1 MVETETTTET
11 QRTQRLH
18 REKQILMPKDA
29 HEMNESEVR
38 SRIIT
43 LGFGGDERLFIAFY
57 RKLQQGLPEGTG
69 IVLRGSVVTNQRH
82 EDGQPF
88 DSLGKGTS
96 DLDVTL
102 VGSKVMEAW
111 SSDAYYIPG
120 MHTKPLCD
128 KDPEIA
134 PSLKELRESLQTLVG
149 RPVNFQATS
158 SLVLYGRDVLF
169 GETYFVV
176 VPSGENA

>member
-1 MVETETTTET
+1 
-11 QRTQRLH
+11 
-18 REKQILMPKDA
+18 MPKDTY
-29 HEMNESEVR
+29 EMSETEVR
-38 SRIIT
+38 SRVIT

-69 IVLRGSVVTNQRH
+69 IVLRGSVVTNKRH

-102 VGSKVMEAW
+102 VGKKVMDAW
-111 SSDAYYIPG
+111 SSDGYYIPG
-120 MHTKPLCD
+120 LHTKPLCD
-128 KDPEIA
+128 KDPDIA
-134 PSLKELRESLQTLVG
+134 PELNPLRESLQKLVG
-149 RPVNFQATS
+149 RPVNMQATS

-169 GETYFVV
+169 GETYYVV
-176 VPSGENA
+176 VPSGEDA

>member
-1 MVETETTTET
+1 MSE
-11 QRTQRLH
+11 
-18 REKQILMPKDA
+18 
-29 HEMNESEVR
+29 NEVR

-43 LGFGGDERLFIAFY
+43 LAFDGDERLFIAFY

-69 IVLRGSVVTNQRH
+69 IVLRGSVITNKRH
-82 EDGQPF
+82 EDGAPF
-88 DSLGKGTS
+88 DSQGKSTS

-102 VGSKVMEAW
+102 VGNKVMEAW

-120 MHTKPLCD
+120 LHTKPLSD
-128 KDPEIA
+128 KTPESA
-134 PSLKELRESLQTLVG
+134 PSLNPLRESLQKLVG

-169 GETYFVV
+169 GEPYFVV
-176 VPSGENA
+176 VESGADA

>member
-1 MVETETTTET
+1 MSE
-11 QRTQRLH
+11 
-18 REKQILMPKDA
+18 
-29 HEMNESEVR
+29 NEVR

-43 LGFGGDERLFIAFY
+43 LAFDGDERLFIAFY

-69 IVLRGSVVTNQRH
+69 IVLRGSVITNKRY
-82 EDGQPF
+82 EDGMPY
-88 DSLGKGTS
+88 DSQGKCTS

-102 VGSKVMEAW
+102 VGNKVMEAW

-120 MHTKPLCD
+120 LHTKPLSD
-128 KDPEIA
+128 KSPECA
-134 PSLKELRESLQTLVG
+134 PNLNPLRESLQKLVG

-169 GETYFVV
+169 GEPYFVV
-176 VPSGENA
+176 VEPGADA

>member
-1 MVETETTTET
+1 
-11 QRTQRLH
+11 
-18 REKQILMPKDA
+18 MPKDA
-29 HEMNESEVR
+29 YEMNDTEIR
-38 SRIIT
+38 SRIVT

-69 IVLRGSVVTNQRH
+69 IVLRGSVVTNKRH
-82 EDGQPF
+82 EDGEPF
-88 DSLGKGTS
+88 DSQGKGTS

-111 SSDAYYIPG
+111 SSEGFYIPG
-120 MHTKPLCD
+120 LHTAPLCD
-128 KDPEIA
+128 KTPDIA
-134 PSLKELRESLQTLVG
+134 PSLNPLRESLQTLVG

-158 SLVLYGRDVLF
+158 SLVIYGRDVLF
-169 GETYFVV
+169 GEPYFVV